1 MSVRVSV
8 IVPYN
13 GEREYLDDLFASLQ
27 EQTVK
32 DFEAVFVLGHA
43 ASDMEK
49 ELSEKEASFPVVIKT
64 LPADKDGVSAARN
77 LGIKSSNGDYV
88 LFLDSDDYL
97 EKTAI
102 EEYIEGADDKDIV
115 YARRRRTPY
124 ARDGYYADR
133 ERILAEKAEAAAEHD
148 EDEQDTEGEE
158 NFVSTINEVDYE
170 DWNGVL
176 SKIIVIEPAI
186 SGISALG
193 LIYKRSFLE
202 DKSIYFDENFMCFPD
217 LKFVSEAMC
226 STKNVKRL
234 TSVLYI
240 KRKHSDPI
248 KLPSLAQKT
257 DEDIKLKEAMEAY
270 LSAKSH
276 DEIKGTYAETRLD
289 GKFIRYYVTKISPYF
304 LKGEAKKIPAVYEK
318 AVKCLP
324 LVSKEALKHSKHYSR
339 KIVKYS
345 QSHEPAKIAKKV
357 RYHSARQ
364 TLFRLMKS
372 RSATKKFF
380 YRKFYATGKLK
391 ENVVMFES
399 FFGRN
404 YSDSPKY
411 IFEYLQRTYPGK
423 YKCVWVKAGKKN
435 HELPYPAKQVKRF
448 SFSYFKYLGK
458 SKYFVFNVRPPA
470 YFIKREDSV
479 FLQTWHGT
487 PLKKLGTDM
496 DAVFMA
502 GGTDIVAYK
511 KNFTENSKKW
521 DYLIAQNAF
530 SSETFRRCFEVH
542 GKMLETGYPRNDIM
556 HASPEVEAEA
566 VRSTRA
572 ALGIPEG
579 KKIILYAPTWRD
591 DEWYGT
597 GQYKF
602 SLKLD
607 LDKLRAE
614 LGDEYVVVLRTH
626 YLIVDALDLDSYKG
640 FAFNGADFDDISLLY
655 LISDILITDYSSVF
669 FDYANLKRPMLFFT
683 YDLDKYRDVL
693 RGFYFDLEDLL
704 PGPLVFTTDEIID
717 SIKNLPQVV
726 EKFADKANSFYKRFN
741 DWEDGSSSKKVV
753 EEVFK

>member
-1 MSVRVSV
+1 MSVKISV
-8 IVPYN
+8 VIPYN
-13 GEREYLDDLFASLQ
+13 GEKEYLDDLFASLE

-32 DFEAVFVLGHA
+32 DFEAVFVLGHKA
-43 ASDMEK
+43 AGVE
-49 ELSEKEASFPVVIKT
+49 SEFTSREASFSVTVKT
-64 LPADKDGVSAARN
+64 LPDDKDGVSAARN
-77 LGIKSSNGDYV
+77 LGIKSAAGDYV

-102 EEYIEGADDKDIV
+102 EEFSEGAADKDVV

-133 ERILAEKAEAAAEHD
+133 ERILAEKAEAAASD
-148 EDEQDTEGEE
+148 EDEQDAEGEE
-158 NFVSTINEVDYE
+158 GFVETFNEVDYE
-170 DWNGVL
+170 DWNGVF
-176 SKIIVIEPAI
+176 SKIIIIEPAI
-186 SGISALG
+186 TGISALG
-193 LIYKRSFLE
+193 LIYKKAYLE
-202 DKSIYFDENFMCFPD
+202 EKSICFDESYTCFPD
-217 LKFVSEAMC
+217 LKFIADAMC
-226 STKNVKRL
+226 NTKNVIRL
-234 TSVLYI
+234 TSFLYI

-248 KLPSLAQKT
+248 KMPSLAQKT
-257 DEDIKLKEAMEAY
+257 EDDIKLIEAMGAY

-276 DEIKGTYAETRLD
+276 DELKGTYQETRLD

-304 LKGEAKKIPAVYEK
+304 LKGEDKKKPAVFEK
-318 AVKCLP
+318 AKECLP
-324 LVSKEALKHSKHYSR
+324 LITREALKHSKRYSR

-345 QSHEPAKIAKKV
+345 QTHEPAQIAKKV
-357 RYHSARQ
+357 RMHSARQ

-372 RSATKKFF
+372 RSATKKFL
-380 YRKFYATGKLK
+380 YRKLYATGKIK

-411 IFEYLQRTYPGK
+411 IFEYLQKTYPGK
-423 YKCVWVKAGKKN
+423 YKCVWVKAEKN
-435 HELPYPAKQVKRF
+435 HKLPFPAKQVKRF

-530 SSETFRRCFEVH
+530 SSETFRRCFEFK

-556 HASPEVEAEA
+556 HATPEETAEA
-566 VRSTRA
+566 VKSTRA

-640 FAFNGADFDDISLLY
+640 FAYNGANFDDISLLY

-693 RGFYFDLEDLL
+693 RGFYFDLEELL
-704 PGPLVFTTDEIID
+704 PGPLVFTTEEIID
-717 SIKNLPQVV
+717 TIKRLPQVM
-726 EKFADKANSFYKRFN
+726 ESFSQKAEGFYQRFN
-741 DWEDGSSSKKVV
+741 EWEDGSSSKKVV
-753 EEVFK
+753 EEVFS